1 MYMGYECFT
10 RDFTL
15 LNKIVLLKTKLKKLE
30 ENFDFEIKVFMRSGK
45 SFCSKLINQ

>member
-1 MYMGYECFT
+1 MGYECFT

-15 LNKIVLLKTKLKKLE
+15 LNKFVLLKKKKMKKLE